1 MSLLCADA
9 SQWHVAPED
18 GSMGFHASADVD
30 FDAEDVDDM
39 DFDEDEV
46 SSAGK
51 SPSPIRT
58 LRSHDRSTSDP
69 FVRPRGAFTRR
80 HTTSVL
86 PTVPSYIPVYNL
98 PGFPSSNG
106 GALVG
111 ASLTFWDTFCRH
123 QEELVGFIRGSDY
136 DRYEMNVSAV
146 RLSCSLTKKCRTF
159 WSNQSP
165 IVACQPAMSGMILK
179 AMTVTYDVSRGQWH
193 RLTSA
198 HDGSPHGQ
206 AHRST
211 AQSGRTAST
220 W

>member
-1 MSLLCADA
+1 VSPLCADV

-30 FDAEDVDDM
+30 FDAEDMDDM

-86 PTVPSYIPVYNL
+86 PTVPSYTPVYNL

-106 GALVG
+106 GALAG
-111 ASLTFWDTFCRH
+111 ASLTFWHTFCRH
-123 QEELVGFIRGSDY
+123 EEELVGFIRGSHY
-136 DRYEMNVSAV
+136 DRYQMNVSAV
-146 RLSCSLTKKCRTF
+146 RR
-159 WSNQSP
+159 P
-165 IVACQPAMSGMILK
+165 G
-179 AMTVTYDVSRGQWH
+179 D
-193 RLTSA
+193 
-198 HDGSPHGQ
+198 
-206 AHRST
+206 
-211 AQSGRTAST
+211 
-220 W
+220 